1 MFDAAPDPALPGL
14 QHLTDQDLARITGAA
29 DVRLLRLRHHPGS
42 RAVLHV
48 AFHKDGTPGEGVIWF
63 FWAEK
68 MEKLRQSVPQ
78 MRIDPVTGA
87 AFEAFPQ
94 DHRVPEIAQFM
105 ANPPSHAPALLGEAA
120 SATPDLVRYRP
131 GLSATFRWTTTKGA
145 VHFVK
150 IARKA
155 DVAGQ
160 AALISAL
167 SRQLQGKAA
176 RVSEVAGFVPKI
188 GAIAYR
194 AAAGQPFDVVLP
206 ALTGAALARSTQL
219 MLGGLAALWECDLP
233 GQDRMDRADYLRR
246 AERSAR
252 IIATADQDAG
262 QRALAILQQA
272 AAASPALRH
281 RPIHG
286 DMKLDHAFLDKEAVT
301 LIDTESVKLGDPD
314 HDLALLEA
322 RLALHQM
329 QGSLTSAQVATIR
342 SVIRH
347 AAGPQYEWFYHLAR
361 LHAAKFLAQ
370 RDGPLRAEQLRQML
384 A

>member
-105 ANPPSHAPALLGEAA
+105 ANPSSHAPALLGEAA
-120 SATPDLVRYRP
+120 SATPGLVRYRP
-131 GLSATFRWTTTKGA
+131 GLSATFRWATTKGA

-176 RVSEVAGFVPKI
+176 RVSEVAGFVPQI

-206 ALTGAALARSTQL
+206 ALTGAALARSTQR

-246 AERSAR
+246 ADRSAK

-286 DMKLDHAFLDKEAVT
+286 DMKLDHAFLDGEVVT

-314 HDLALLEA
+314 YDLALLEA
-322 RLALHQM
+322 RLVLHQV
-329 QGSLTSAQVATIR
+329 QGSLTSEQVATIR
-342 SVIRH
+342 SVIRQ
-347 AAGPQYEWFYHLAR
+347 AAGPQYEWFHHLAR

-370 RDGPLRAEQLRQML
+370 REGPLRAEQLRQML